1 MTDEH
6 VLAVVADVNANGATL
21 ILPDMTTPTNA
32 RHKRLASANIA
43 AGDRVLCVK
52 TSGTIVILDK
62 IV

>member
-1 MTDEH
+1 
-6 VLAVVADVNANGATL
+6 VADVNASGATL